1 LALGSKTEGRKNV
14 EIVFGEP
21 ERNLRS
27 AFRAALHREGF
38 SNVVD
43 YEKFNAVR
51 QHIERRQPDLL
62 VLDAYLG
69 GENVAELI
77 SRIRQG
83 KLGINPFIPVILT
96 IWEPTQEKVKACAGS
111 GADDLLVKP
120 ISPGKLVERM
130 ITLVEN
136 RKPFVVTS
144 DYIGPDRRKD
154 PSRGSDIPLIEVPNT
169 FEQKIKG
176 EKVDQT
182 SLNAMIAKVQ
192 DDINDQRLK
201 RNAFQIAFL
210 VELILPLLKEGKT
223 SNPDLK
229 SNLERLVDVAK
240 DTGVRME
247 GTEYDHVNNL
257 CTSML
262 EVAERLSGALDQPSK
277 KDIDLMK
284 PLSDAIL
291 LGFNPE
297 SDAAQMA
304 GQITDAVTSY
314 SAKQKK

>member
-1 LALGSKTEGRKNV
+1 MALGSKTEGRKNV

-38 SNVVD
+38 ANVVD

-62 VLDAYLG
+62 VLDALLG
-69 GENVAELI
+69 GENVAELVT
-77 SRIRQG
+77 RIRQG
-83 KLGINPFIPVILT
+83 KLGINPFVPVILT
-96 IWEPTQEKVKACAGS
+96 LWEPTPETVRACAGS

-120 ISPGKLVERM
+120 ISPGKLVDRM
-130 ITLVEN
+130 VVLVEN

-154 PSRGSDIPLIEVPNT
+154 VNRGSDIPLIEVPNT
-169 FEQKIKG
+169 FEKKIKG
-176 EKVDQT
+176 EKIDQT

-210 VELILPLLKEGKT
+210 VELVLPPLKEGKT
-223 SNPDLK
+223 RNPDLK
-229 SNLERLVDVAK
+229 SNLERMVSVAK
-240 DTGVRME
+240 DTGIRME
-247 GTEYDHVNNL
+247 GTAYDHVNNL
-257 CTSML
+257 CESML
-262 EVAERLSGALDQPSK
+262 EVAERLEGNLDQPTK
-277 KDIDLMK
+277 KDVDLLK

-304 GQITDAVTSY
+304 DQITDAVTSY
-314 SAKQKK
+314 SSKQKK

>member
-1 LALGSKTEGRKNV
+1 M
-14 EIVFGEP
+14 FGEP

-62 VLDAYLG
+62 VLDAQLS
-69 GENVAELI
+69 GENVSELI
-77 SRIRQG
+77 TRIRQG

-96 IWEPTQEKVKACAGS
+96 LWEPTPETVRSCASS

-120 ISPGKLVERM
+120 ISPGLLVERM
-130 ITLVEN
+130 IVLVEN

-154 PSRGSDIPLIEVPNT
+154 ASRTSDIPLIEVPNT

-176 EKVDQT
+176 EKIDQA

-210 VELILPLLKEGKT
+210 VGLVLPPLLEGKT
-223 SNPDLK
+223 DNPELRP
-229 SNLERLVDVAK
+229 NLERMVDVAK
-240 DTGVRME
+240 DTGIRME
-247 GTEYDHVNNL
+247 GTAYDHVNNL

-262 EVAERLSGALDQPSK
+262 EVAERLSSDLENPAK
-277 KDIDLMK
+277 KDVDLLK

-304 GQITDAVTSY
+304 GQITDAVTTYTS
-314 SAKQKK
+314 KQKKR

>member
-1 LALGSKTEGRKNV
+1 M

-21 ERNLRS
+21 ERNLRT
-27 AFRAALHREGF
+27 AFRAALHRVGF

-62 VLDAYLG
+62 VLDAQLG
-69 GENVAELI
+69 GENVPELV
-77 SRIRQG
+77 SKIRQG

-96 IWEPTQEKVKACAGS
+96 LWEPKQETVKACAGS

-120 ISPGKLVERM
+120 ISPGQLVDRM
-130 ITLVEN
+130 VALVEN

-154 PSRGSDIPLIEVPNT
+154 ANRSSDIPLIDVPNT
-169 FEQKIKG
+169 FQKKIKG
-176 EKVDQT
+176 EKIDQT
-182 SLNAMIAKVQ
+182 SLNAMIASVQ
-192 DDINDQRLK
+192 EDINDQRLK
-201 RNAFQIAFL
+201 RNAFQLAFL
-210 VELILPLLKEGKT
+210 VELVLPLLVEGKT
-223 SNPDLK
+223 DSADLK
-229 SNLERLVDVAK
+229 SNMDRMAAVAR
-240 DTGVRME
+240 DTGIRME
-247 GTEYDHVNNL
+247 GSEYDHVNNL
-257 CTSML
+257 CASML
-262 EVAERLSGALDQPSK
+262 EVAERLAGDLNNPSK
-277 KDIDLMK
+277 KDIDLLK

-304 GQITDAVTSY
+304 GQITDAVSTY
-314 SAKQKK
+314 SAKQKKS